1 MTSVTADKI
10 RKEIETILAKVADDG
25 ERVRI
30 TRRGRT
36 VAAMVPAE
44 DLKLLEAVIRRL
56 EDMIDIREADKAM
69 REYERNGKS
78 VSWEDVKKKYGL

>member
-1 MTSVTADKI
+1 MTSVTAEKI
-10 RKEIETILAKVADDG
+10 RKDIEAVLAKVADGG

-36 VAAMVPAE
+36 IAAMVPVE
-44 DLKLLEAVIRRL
+44 DLKLLEAVIHQL

-69 REYERNGKS
+69 KEYERNGKS
-78 VSWEDVKKKYGL
+78 VSWEEVKKKYGL